1 VRRAGPF
8 AAVGL
13 AVAIAVGLLVRQ
25 QGGGEPTRAPAD
37 DLRTD
42 AGAAAIELREARAAG
57 RILPRRTPGSGEL
70 PVRGSSMAAPGSSV
84 SRFIASHSTRELA
97 LLTRFEQLTGR
108 PAPGGL
114 REILERRRE
123 GARVD
128 ELEALAT
135 RRFEGNPLGR
145 AVVLEWLRE
154 SAVR

>member
-42 AGAAAIELREARAAG
+42 AGAAAIELREARAAR
-57 RILPRRTPGSGEL
+57 RILPSGEPARGSGT
-70 PVRGSSMAAPGSSV
+70 AAPESSV
-84 SRFIASHSTRELA
+84 ARFIASHSASELA
-97 LLTRFEQLTGR
+97 LLSRFEQLTGR
-108 PAPGGL
+108 PAPPGL
-114 REILERRRE
+114 LEIVERRRE
-123 GARVD
+123 GAPVD
-128 ELEALAT
+128 ELVVLAT
-135 RRFEGNPLGR
+135 GRFEGNPLGR